1 LIAALIGFLK
11 KPRYRGAILAFVAL
25 RCALLLTLEASEPR
39 YTLECF
45 PPLIALA
52 AITCTGHRCVK
63 AKDRV
68 SAAAHPAPQSL
79 HPIP

>member
-1 LIAALIGFLK
+1 
-11 KPRYRGAILAFVAL
+11 L